1 MLLSFHMTS
10 DCNSQPFCCYW
21 LQLIQLMALCWQEKE
36 RHSPL
41 KIAAAICLGH
51 HCRAH
56 ALQANAPCN
65 SLDAQV
71 ALTWLQKPR
80 GLGLDGKLAA
90 ALFAAV
96 AFLLK
101 VSLLLLL
108 GPWTNN

>member
-1 MLLSFHMTS
+1 MV
-10 DCNSQPFCCYW
+10 
-21 LQLIQLMALCWQEKE
+21 LCWQEKE
-36 RHSPL
+36 RHNPL
-41 KIAAAICLGH
+41 KIEAAICLGH

-71 ALTWLQKPR
+71 ALTWLQKPY

-96 AFLLK
+96 AFLLQ
-101 VSLLLLL
+101 VNHPCLLLLL
-108 GPWTNN
+108 GP